1 MEKDRNTD
9 PCPANDVYPFNL
21 LLAVKGQSDR
31 EIPEALSDDHIAGI
45 HYVLSLLD
53 ERERG
58 ILRQRYEE
66 QRPRNEIA
74 EDFDISPERVRQIES
89 KACKKLQRLP
99 NWNYIRYGI
108 AGYLRKAMSS
118 EYNRGYGVGYR
129 LGYTDGVK
137 DGMNGV
143 TQPAGPD
150 EVLNQPIETLDLPT
164 RAHSCLIAMGCKR
177 IADVVRV
184 PSVEIATTP
193 NLGKISANDIAK
205 TLKKLGIGITAW
217 DEYLL

>member
-1 MEKDRNTD
+1 METERKADFFPT
-9 PCPANDVYPFNL
+9 NDVYPFNL

-31 EIPEALSDDHIAGI
+31 EIPDALSDDHLAGI

-66 QRPRNEIA
+66 LKPRNEIA
-74 EDFDISPERVRQIES
+74 EDYDISPERVRQIES
-89 KACKKLQRLP
+89 KACKKLQRLS

-137 DGMNGV
+137 DGTNGV
-143 TQPAGPD
+143 TQPVGPD
-150 EVLNQPIETLDLPT
+150 EVLNQPIETLDVPT

-184 PSVEIATTP
+184 PGAKIATTP
-193 NLGKISANDIAK
+193 QLGKISANDIAK
-205 TLKKLGIGITAW
+205 ALKKLGIGITAW

>member
-1 MEKDRNTD
+1 MAKERILDSF
-9 PCPANDVYPFNL
+9 PANDVYPFNL

-31 EIPEALSDDHIAGI
+31 EIPKVLTDDHLAGI

-58 ILRQRYEE
+58 ILLQRYEE
-66 QRPRNEIA
+66 QKPRNEIA
-74 EDFDISPERVRQIES
+74 EDFDVSPERVRQIES

-99 NWNYIRYGI
+99 NWSYIQYGV
-108 AGYLRKAMSS
+108 AGYLRKVISS

-129 LGYTDGVK
+129 LGYADGVK
-137 DGMNGV
+137 DGMSGV

-164 RAHSCLIAMGCKR
+164 RAHSCLIALGCKR

-184 PSVEIATTP
+184 PGSKIATTP
-193 NLGKISANDIAK
+193 HLGRVSANDIAK
-205 TLKKLGIGITAW
+205 ALKAQGIGITAW

>member
-1 MEKDRNTD
+1 MEKERIDT
-9 PCPANDVYPFNL
+9 AYDVYPLNL
-21 LLAVKGQSDR
+21 LLAVKGSSDR
-31 EIPEALSDDHIAGI
+31 EIPEVLTDDHLAGI

-58 ILRQRYEE
+58 ILKQRFEDMK
-66 QRPRNEIA
+66 PRNEIA
-74 EDFDISPERVRQIES
+74 DDFDVSPERVRQIET
-89 KACKKLQRLP
+89 KACKKLQRFS
-99 NWNYIRYGI
+99 NWNYIRYGV
-108 AGYLRKAMSS
+108 AGYLRKVISS

-129 LGYTDGVK
+129 LGYSDGVK
-137 DGMNGV
+137 DGVNGV
-143 TQPAGPD
+143 TQPAGSD

-184 PSVEIATTP
+184 PGSKIATTP
-193 NLGKISANDIAK
+193 HLGKISANDIAK
-205 TLKKLGIGITAW
+205 ALKKLEIGITAW

>member
-1 MEKDRNTD
+1 MEKERRKDTLPVNE
-9 PCPANDVYPFNL
+9 VYPFNL
-21 LLAVKGQSDR
+21 PLAVKGQSNR
-31 EIPEALSDDHIAGI
+31 EIPQTLSDDHFAGI

-53 ERERG
+53 DRERA
-58 ILRQRYEE
+58 ILQQRYEE
-66 QRPRNEIA
+66 LRSHTEIA
-74 EDFDISPERVRQIES
+74 EDFGISPERVRQVES

-99 NWNYIRYGI
+99 NWSYIQYGV
-108 AGYLRKAMSS
+108 AGYLRKVTSS

-137 DGMNGV
+137 DGMSGV

-164 RAHSCLIAMGCKR
+164 RAHSCLIALGCKR

-184 PSVEIATTP
+184 PGAKIATTP
-193 NLGKISANDIAK
+193 HLGKVSANDIAK
-205 TLKKLGIGITAW
+205 VLKKLEIGITSR

>member
-1 MEKDRNTD
+1 MEKERRSDTLPVNE
-9 PCPANDVYPFNL
+9 AYPFNL

-31 EIPEALSDDHIAGI
+31 EIPEVLTDDHLAGI

-58 ILRQRYEE
+58 ILLQRYEE
-66 QRPRNEIA
+66 QKLRNEIA

-99 NWNYIRYGI
+99 NWSYIQYGV
-108 AGYLRKAMSS
+108 AGYLRKVVSS
-118 EYNRGYGVGYR
+118 EYNRGYSVGYG

-137 DGMNGV
+137 DGRAGV
-143 TQPAGPD
+143 SQSFGPD
-150 EVLNQPIETLDLPT
+150 EVMNKPIEALDLPT
-164 RAHSCLIAMGCKR
+164 RAHSCLVSLGCKR
-177 IADVVRV
+177 IADVVRI
-184 PSVEIATTP
+184 PGAKIATTP
-193 NLGKISANDIAK
+193 HLGKISANDIAK
-205 TLKKLGIGITAW
+205 ALKRAGVGITAW

>member
-1 MEKDRNTD
+1 MEKERRNDTL
-9 PCPANDVYPFNL
+9 PVNEVYPFNL

-31 EIPEALSDDHIAGI
+31 EIPEVLTDDHLAGI

-58 ILRQRYEE
+58 ILLQRYEE
-66 QRPRNEIA
+66 QKLRHEIA

-99 NWNYIRYGI
+99 NWSYIQYGV
-108 AGYLRKAMSS
+108 AGYLRKAISS

-129 LGYTDGVK
+129 MGYTDGVK
-137 DGMNGV
+137 DGMSGV

-150 EVLNQPIETLDLPT
+150 EVLNQPIETLNLPT
-164 RAHSCLIAMGCKR
+164 RAHSCLVAMGCKR

-184 PSVEIATTP
+184 PGAKIATTP
-193 NLGKISANDIAK
+193 HLGRISANDIAK
-205 TLKKLGIGITAW
+205 ALKAQGIGITAW

>member
-1 MEKDRNTD
+1 MEKERILDSF
-9 PCPANDVYPFNL
+9 PANDVYPFNL

-31 EIPEALSDDHIAGI
+31 EIPKVLTDDHLAGI

-58 ILRQRYEE
+58 ILLQRYEE
-66 QRPRNEIA
+66 QKPRNEIA
-74 EDFDISPERVRQIES
+74 EDFDVSPERVRQIES

-99 NWNYIRYGI
+99 NWSYIQYGV
-108 AGYLRKAMSS
+108 AGYLRKVISS

-137 DGMNGV
+137 DGMSGV

-150 EVLNQPIETLDLPT
+150 DVLNQPIETLNLPT
-164 RAHSCLIAMGCKR
+164 RAHSCLIALGCKR

-184 PSVEIATTP
+184 PGSKIATTP
-193 NLGKISANDIAK
+193 HLGRVSANDIAK
-205 TLKKLGIGITAW
+205 ALKAQGIGITAW

>member
-1 MEKDRNTD
+1 MEKERIPDSF
-9 PCPANDVYPFNL
+9 PANDVYPFNL

-31 EIPEALSDDHIAGI
+31 EIPEVLTDDHLAGI

-58 ILRQRYEE
+58 ILLQRYEE
-66 QRPRNEIA
+66 QKLRNEIA

-108 AGYLRKAMSS
+108 AGYLRKVTST

-150 EVLNQPIETLDLPT
+150 ELLNQPIETLNLPT
-164 RAHSCLIAMGCKR
+164 RAHSCLAAMGCKR

-184 PSVEIATTP
+184 PGSKIATTP
-193 NLGKISANDIAK
+193 HLGKISANDIAK
-205 TLKKLGIGITAW
+205 ALKKMGIGITAW

>member
-1 MEKDRNTD
+1 MEKERKADSF
-9 PCPANDVYPFNL
+9 PADDVYPFNL

-31 EIPEALSDDHIAGI
+31 EIPEALTDDHLAGI

-53 ERERG
+53 DRERG
-58 ILRQRYEE
+58 ILRQQYEE
-66 QRPRNEIA
+66 RKPRNEIA

-89 KACKKLQRLP
+89 KACKKLQRLS

-108 AGYLRKAMSS
+108 AGYLRKAISS

-184 PSVEIATTP
+184 PSTKIATTP
-193 NLGKISANDIAK
+193 QLGKISANDIAK
-205 TLKKLGIGITAW
+205 ALKKLGIGITAW

>member
-1 MEKDRNTD
+1 MEKERTTRALSDY
-9 PCPANDVYPFNL
+9 DVYPHNL

-31 EIPEALSDDHIAGI
+31 EIPEVLTDDHLAGI
-45 HYVLSLLD
+45 FYVLSLLD
-53 ERERG
+53 ERERS
-58 ILRQRYEE
+58 ILLQRYEE
-66 QRPRNEIA
+66 HKLRNEIA
-74 EDFDISPERVRQIES
+74 VDLDVSPERVRQIES

-99 NWNYIRYGI
+99 NWSYIQYGV
-108 AGYLRKAMSS
+108 AGYLRKVISS

-137 DGMNGV
+137 DGMSGV

-150 EVLNQPIETLDLPT
+150 EILNQPIETLDLPT
-164 RAHSCLIAMGCKR
+164 RAHSCLIALGCKR

-184 PSVEIATTP
+184 PGAKIATTP
-193 NLGKISANDIAK
+193 HLGKISANDIARA
-205 TLKKLGIGITAW
+205 LKRIGVGITAW

>member
-1 MEKDRNTD
+1 MEKERRNDTL
-9 PCPANDVYPFNL
+9 PVNEAYPFNL
-21 LLAVKGQSDR
+21 LLAVKGQSGR
-31 EIPEALSDDHIAGI
+31 EIPEVLTDDHLAGI

-58 ILRQRYEE
+58 ILLQRYEE
-66 QRPRNEIA
+66 QKLRNEIA

-99 NWNYIRYGI
+99 NWSYIQYGV
-108 AGYLRKAMSS
+108 AGYLRKVVSS

-129 LGYTDGVK
+129 MGYNDGVK
-137 DGMNGV
+137 DGMSGA
-143 TQPAGPD
+143 TQPAGTD

-164 RAHSCLIAMGCKR
+164 RAHSCLVAMGCKR
-177 IADVVRV
+177 IADVARV
-184 PSVEIATTP
+184 PGAKIATTP
-193 NLGKISANDIAK
+193 HLGRISANDIAK
-205 TLKKLGIGITAW
+205 ALKAQGIGITAW